1 MINHGILVG
10 KITPR
15 VNLTA
20 KVKIVANLVGVV
32 SKAKIYRSGYEEYQV
47 YDGSYEVTPKVTEQS
62 MYTKDKLMADDV
74 KIKSI
79 PFFSVSNETGG
90 NTVYIGKEVI

>member
-10 KITPR
+10 KITAQG
-15 VNLTA
+15 NLSA
-20 KVKIVANLVGVV
+20 KINMVASLVGVV
-32 SKAKIYRSGYEEYQV
+32 SKTKIYRSGYEEHEV

-62 MYTKDKLMADDV
+62 MHTKDKLMAEDV

-90 NTVYIGKEVI
+90 NTVYIGKEVL